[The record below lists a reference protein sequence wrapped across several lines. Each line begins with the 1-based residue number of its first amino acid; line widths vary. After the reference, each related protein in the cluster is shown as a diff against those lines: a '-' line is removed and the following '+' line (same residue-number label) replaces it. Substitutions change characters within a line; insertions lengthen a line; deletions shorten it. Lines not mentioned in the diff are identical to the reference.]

1 MFASDR
7 TNPCATL
14 QAFAARRADV
24 HDVFRAVVGYRNWL
38 VPAAT
43 LTGHYGRTPA
53 RRVDYGPVAEL
64 PPGELWLFT
73 DGDAAERAVAAGCH
87 VGELDTGLAGVELF
101 AGPPPGLTAVRVNP
115 VSPAELTWNFPP
127 EAFAP
132 ALAWAQVLR
141 FEQVVRDWSGGAA
154 VDLAAAADYPQ
165 FEAFVFPNRTV
176 LTMPEHGGLTNPAVV
191 CTAPDCAKAILH
203 RVPEALR
210 SQLQVVFTTGR
221 ELLDKLPEQGMDGL
235 MLNPAGPG
243 PTFAL
248 RMPGPARRP

>member
-1 MFASDR
+1 MFASDP

-14 QAFAARRADV
+14 QAFPARRADV
-24 HDVFRAVVGYRNWL
+24 HDVFRAVVGYKNWL
-38 VPAAT
+38 VPLAT
-43 LTGHYGRTPA
+43 LTGHYGRTPT
-53 RRVDYGPVAEL
+53 RGVSYGEPADF

-73 DGDAAERAVAAGCH
+73 DGDAAERAVAAG
-87 VGELDTGLAGVELF
+87 GSLGGYATGLAGVELF
-101 AGPPPGLTAVRVNP
+101 AGLPPGVSAVRVNP

-127 EAFAP
+127 EAFAA
-132 ALAWAQVLR
+132 ALAWTQVLR
-141 FEQVVRDWSGGAA
+141 FEQAVRGWSAGAA
-154 VDLAAAADYPQ
+154 VDLAALADYPQ

-191 CTAPDCAKAILH
+191 CTAPDCAKAILR

-221 ELLDKLPEQGMDGL
+221 ELLDKLPAQGMDGL

-243 PTFAL
+243 PTFPVRL
-248 RMPGPARRP
+248 PGLSP

>member
-1 MFASDR
+1 MFASDP

-14 QAFAARRADV
+14 QAYAARRADV
-24 HDVFRAVVGYRNWL
+24 HDVFRAVVGYNNWL
-38 VPAAT
+38 VPVAT
-43 LTGHYGRTPA
+43 LTGHYGRAPT
-53 RRVDYGPVAEL
+53 RRVAYGEPAEF

-73 DGDAAERAVAAGCH
+73 DGDAAERAAAAGSSL
-87 VGELDTGLAGVELF
+87 GEYATGLTGVELL
-101 AGPPPGLTAVRVNP
+101 AVLPPGATTVRVNP

-127 EAFAP
+127 EAFAA

-141 FEQVVRDWSGGAA
+141 FERVVRGWSAGAA

-176 LTMPEHGGLTNPAVV
+176 LTMPEQGGLTNPAVV
-191 CTAPDCAKAILH
+191 CTAPDCARAILR

-243 PTFAL
+243 PTL
-248 RMPGPARRP
+248 PVRLPGPSP